1 MSMLW
6 DLVEAVIPRSQP
18 SQNAAPPHRSYSHR
32 HQHQHQHRHRHHRDQ
47 DDEAARRRDALRETA
62 QETQDVL
69 PELLHRLNRADEARQ
84 SRKLG
89 FNSLR
94 ALHPNNCPRFATPAT
109 IKVINDDTLNVAVRL
124 AHSARAHSPN
134 PSHRDDRPIIIN
146 FASHKK
152 PGGGWLNGAMA
163 QEESI
168 CYRSSLALSLHR
180 RYYPLALEECI
191 HSPYVLVMRG
201 DLASGHPLLAS
212 PTNPPENLPV
222 VSAITV
228 AALYRPA
235 LRTLVLRDP
244 NPNPYPN
251 SHPQRHHR
259 GSSHG
264 SRSHHSSPS
273 PSPSPAPS
281 RRRTQLIFA
290 RDKDRNLT
298 KDKMRQSLR
307 IAAMNGHGMLVL
319 GALGCGVYAN
329 PPGEV
334 ANCWLEVLREPE
346 FRGNWWR
353 EVCFAVYDPK
363 NEGNFAVFEKVLAG
377 KKV

>member
-6 DLVEAVIPRSQP
+6 DLVDAFRPQAQPPRS
-18 SQNAAPPHRSYSHR
+18 SSG
-32 HQHQHQHRHRHHRDQ
+32 HRHHSRHSQ
-47 DDEAARRRDALRETA
+47 HRQHRPREDDEALRRREALRRTA
-62 QETQDVL
+62 DETQDIL
-69 PELLHRLNRADEARQ
+69 PGLVTHLNRASDARH
-84 SRKLG
+84 SEKLS
-89 FNSLR
+89 FNALR
-94 ALHPNNCPRFATPAT
+94 TLHPNDCPHFPTPAT
-109 IKVINDDTLNVAVRL
+109 IRVINDDTLNVAVRL
-124 AHSARAHSPN
+124 AHSHSALHTN
-134 PSHRDDRPIIIN
+134 PRPIIIN

-180 RYYPLALEECI
+180 RDYPLALEDAI
-191 HSPYVLVMRG
+191 YSPYVLVMRG
-201 DLASGHPLLAS
+201 DLASGHNLLAS
-212 PTNPPENLPV
+212 PANPPENLPV

-235 LRTLVLRDP
+235 LRTLVLSQP
-244 NPNPYPN
+244 NNPLR
-251 SHPQRHHR
+251 QR
-259 GSSHG
+259 GSHSHA
-264 SRSHHSSPS
+264 SRSHPNSPS
-273 PSPSPAPS
+273 PSASPAP
-281 RRRTQLIFA
+281 RRQRTQQVFA

-298 KDKMRQSLR
+298 KAKMRLALR
-307 IAAMNGHGMLVL
+307 IAATNGHGMLVL

-334 ANCWLEVLREPE
+334 ANCWLEVLREAE